1 MLLLIAYA
9 FPFTSPLS
17 GHFHA
22 VSAHLNL
29 NLCNTYAHNT
39 FITDIFFFFH
49 FFLGNDKKE
58 HNLLEIC
65 EAYFKVKPGGNV
77 DPRGDPH
84 GELKNQN
91 HLTTIG
97 IDKIEKIVAD
107 FGLENEAALLSK
119 VKEIQEILYAER
131 QKRPDFSIKLTMTH
145 SFDSELSLESG

>member
-1 MLLLIAYA
+1 M
-9 FPFTSPLS
+9 
-17 GHFHA
+17 
-22 VSAHLNL
+22 
-29 NLCNTYAHNT
+29 
-39 FITDIFFFFH
+39 
-49 FFLGNDKKE
+49 
-58 HNLLEIC
+58 LEIC

-131 QKRPDFSIKLTMTH
+131 QKRPDFSIRLIMTH
-145 SFDSELSLESG
+145 SLDSKLSLESG

>member
-1 MLLLIAYA
+1 MLY
-9 FPFTSPLS
+9 
-17 GHFHA
+17 
-22 VSAHLNL
+22 
-29 NLCNTYAHNT
+29 
-39 FITDIFFFFH
+39 FFFFH
-49 FFLGNDKKE
+49 NFLGNDKKE

-97 IDKIEKIVAD
+97 IDKIEKIVVD

-145 SFDSELSLESG
+145 SFDSKLSLESI

>member
-1 MLLLIAYA
+1 MTYVKRDLGHPLGAFYSAEDADSKACESDEHKREGAFCVWTYQQLTTLLKK
-9 FPFTSPLS
+9 
-17 GHFHA
+17 H
-22 VSAHLNL
+22 
-29 NLCNTYAHNT
+29 T
-39 FITDIFFFFH
+39 FQ
-49 FFLGNDKKE
+49 GNDKKE
-58 HNLLEIC
+58 HSLLEIC

-131 QKRPDFSIKLTMTH
+131 QKRLDFSIKLI
-145 SFDSELSLESG
+145 DSVT